1 MEARMTLNRYLYD
14 SAYVTMR
21 CNIANGVASLKLD
34 SAAMHTI
41 DELAHISGMPSR
53 TIRFY
58 NTEGMLPPP
67 TMRGRVAYYDEEHL
81 LVLRII
87 KELKEQQNLPLETI
101 KQMLEIRAEYGEM
114 QMNLALK
121 QRLQRS
127 LTGGQEVRLTK
138 AALMQQTGA
147 SEKWIDE
154 LTDQDLLFPIKTEN
168 GLLYS
173 SDDILLLQLYER
185 LEDLGLPIAL
195 PSLVRFQLRQLV
207 RSEIAALEQ
216 YVQPRWQEEG
226 LSSEQQVEQF
236 QMILTLIDT
245 LISVMHRK
253 LVYQL

>member
-1 MEARMTLNRYLYD
+1 M
-14 SAYVTMR
+14 
-21 CNIANGVASLKLD
+21 KLD
-34 SAAMHTI
+34 GVAMHTI
-41 DELAHISGMPSR
+41 DELAHMSGMPSR

-58 NTEGMLPPP
+58 NTQGMLPPP
-67 TMRGRVAYYDEEHL
+67 TMRGRVAYYDEKHL

-101 KQMLEIRAEYGEM
+101 KQMLEIRAKYGEM

-121 QRLQRS
+121 RRLQRS
-127 LTGGQEVRLTK
+127 LTGGGQEVLLSK
-138 AALMQQTGA
+138 DALMEQTGA

-154 LTDQDLLFPIKTEN
+154 LTEQDLLFPIKKEN
-168 GLLYS
+168 ELLYS

-185 LEDLGLPIAL
+185 LEHLALPIAL

-207 RSEIAALEQ
+207 RSEIAAIEQ
-216 YVQPRWQEEG
+216 YVQPRWQQEG

-236 QMILTLIDT
+236 QMILTLTDT

-253 LVYQL
+253 LVYHL

>member
-1 MEARMTLNRYLYD
+1 MHRNT
-14 SAYVTMR
+14 AYVV
-21 CNIANGVASLKLD
+21 ILLKLGNR
-34 SAAMHTI
+34 AMHTI
-41 DELAHISGMPSR
+41 DELAQISGMPSR

-58 NTEGMLPPP
+58 NTQGMLPPP

-81 LVLRII
+81 LVLSII

-101 KQMLEIRAEYGEM
+101 KQMLEIRAKYGEV

-121 QRLQRS
+121 QRLQHS
-127 LTGGQEVRLTK
+127 LTGGQEVRLSK
-138 AALMQQTGA
+138 EVLMQQTGA
-147 SEKWIDE
+147 SEKWVDE
-154 LTDQDLLFPIKTEN
+154 LTDQDLLFPIKTED
-168 GLLYS
+168 GLQYS

-185 LEDLGLPIAL
+185 LEYLGLPIAL

-216 YVQPRWQEEG
+216 YAQPRWQEDG

-236 QMILTLIDT
+236 QMILALTDT

>member
-1 MEARMTLNRYLYD
+1 
-14 SAYVTMR
+14 
-21 CNIANGVASLKLD
+21 
-34 SAAMHTI
+34 MHTI

-87 KELKEQQNLPLETI
+87 KELKEQQHLPLETI

-154 LTDQDLLFPIKTEN
+154 LTNQDLLFPNKTEN
-168 GLLYS
+168 ELLYS
-173 SDDILLLQLYER
+173 GDDILLLQLYER

-216 YVQPRWQEEG
+216 NVQPRWQEEG

>member
-1 MEARMTLNRYLYD
+1 MHRNT
-14 SAYVTMR
+14 AYVV
-21 CNIANGVASLKLD
+21 ILLKLGNR
-34 SAAMHTI
+34 AMHTI
-41 DELAHISGMPSR
+41 DELAHKSGMPSR

-58 NTEGMLPPP
+58 NTQGMMPPP

-81 LVLRII
+81 LVLNII

-101 KQMLEIRAEYGEM
+101 KQMLEIRAKYGEV

-127 LTGGQEVRLTK
+127 LTGSQEVRLSKET
-138 AALMQQTGA
+138 LMQQTSA

-154 LTDQDLLFPIKTEN
+154 LTEQDLLFPIKTEN

-173 SDDILLLQLYER
+173 NDDILLLQLYER
-185 LEDLGLPIAL
+185 LEYLGLPIAL

-216 YVQPRWQEEG
+216 HVQPRWREEG
-226 LSSEQQVEQF
+226 LSPEQQVEQF
-236 QMILTLIDT
+236 QMILTLTDT
-245 LISVMHRK
+245 LISVLHRK
-253 LVYQL
+253 LLYQL

>member
-1 MEARMTLNRYLYD
+1 MH
-14 SAYVTMR
+14 
-21 CNIANGVASLKLD
+21 CNTACGTVSLKLG
-34 SAAMHTI
+34 SEAMHTI
-41 DELAHISGMPSR
+41 DELAHISSMPSR

-58 NTEGMLPPP
+58 NTQGMLPPP
-67 TMRGRVAYYDEEHL
+67 TMRGRVAYYGEEHL
-81 LVLRII
+81 LILNII
-87 KELKEQQNLPLETI
+87 KELKEQQNLPLDTI
-101 KQMLEIRAEYGEM
+101 KQMLDIRAKYGEV

-127 LTGGQEVRLTK
+127 LTGGGQEVQLSKET
-138 AALMQQTGA
+138 LMQQTGA

-154 LTDQDLLFPIKTEN
+154 LTGQDLLFPVKTEN
-168 GLLYS
+168 GPVYS

-185 LEDLGLPIAL
+185 LEYFGLPIAL
-195 PSLVRFQLRQLV
+195 PALVRFQLRQLV

-216 YVQPRWQEEG
+216 HVRPRWREEG

-236 QMILTLIDT
+236 QMILTLTDT